1 MREVRKSALLPYSAG
16 QMYALVAD
24 VRRYP
29 EFLPW
34 CTAARVLEEDGEFMT
49 VALDLQRGLV
59 RTTFTTR
66 NRLVPD
72 RTVEMRLVDG
82 PFTAL
87 EGRWDF
93 APIADAGTRADLLVR
108 FETRGL
114 FDGLTLGPAF
124 ERICSQLVDAFARR
138 ARQLHAHVG

>member
-1 MREVRKSALLPYSAG
+1 MREVRRSALLPYSAG
-16 QMYALVAD
+16 QMYGLVAD

-34 CTAARVLEEDGEFMT
+34 CTGAQVLAEEGEFVT
-49 VALDLQRGLV
+49 VTLGMQRGLA
-59 RTTFTTR
+59 RGSFTTR

-72 RTVEMRLVDG
+72 RSMEMRLVEG
-82 PFTAL
+82 PFSTL

-93 APIADAGTRADLLVR
+93 APIADAGTRADLMVR

-114 FDGLTLGPAF
+114 LGGIAFGAAF
-124 ERICSQLVDAFARR
+124 EQICNQLVDAFARR
-138 ARQLHAHVG
+138 AHQVYRGG